1 MNVYVPSS
9 SYLLLFLHFFF
20 MLKTPLAHYP
30 IILPAILT
38 RISFDEPFFTRTAL
52 QALLPA
58 SINQKGVFKRFLI
71 EKCAA
76 ILPSEGGAGIM
87 LQNLKKCLGSFPPNK
102 NKKINN
108 CFSCFYSHDQQ
119 KTNLME
125 KQLFYC
131 MSNIILLMT
140 MKRNN
145 AISCWHITI
154 ITHLKMHPIDREKL
168 PHHRK

>member
-1 MNVYVPSS
+1 MN
-9 SYLLLFLHFFF
+9 L
-20 MLKTPLAHYP
+20 
-30 IILPAILT
+30 
-38 RISFDEPFFTRTAL
+38 FFTRTAL

-76 ILPSEGGAGIM
+76 ASILPSEGGAGIM
-87 LQNLKKCLGSFPPNK
+87 LQNLKKCLGSFPQNK

-108 CFSCFYSHDQQ
+108 CFSCFYSHEQQ
-119 KTNLME
+119 ETNLME

-145 AISCWHITI
+145 AISC
-154 ITHLKMHPIDREKL
+154 
-168 PHHRK
+168 